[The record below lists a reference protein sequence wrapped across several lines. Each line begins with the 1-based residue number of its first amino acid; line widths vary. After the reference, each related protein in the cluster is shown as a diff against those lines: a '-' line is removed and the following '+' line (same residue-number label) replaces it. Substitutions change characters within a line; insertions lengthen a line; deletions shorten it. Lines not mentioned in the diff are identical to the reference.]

1 MNQTK
6 YLFLIILF
14 SFQSHLSYSTTKN
27 VLFVGNSYVAVNNL
41 PQLTSDLALSAGDT
55 INFNSSAP
63 GGYTLQAHLNDAST
77 MSLIAQPNWDY
88 VVLQEQSQ
96 LPSFPISQV
105 ETMSFPYAHL
115 LDSSITTTNH
125 CAETVFFMTWG
136 RKNGDA
142 SNCSSWPPVCTYEG
156 MDSLLALRYQQMA
169 NDNHA
174 VVSPVGA
181 VWRYIRT
188 NFPTIELYL
197 SDESHPSLEGS
208 YAAAC
213 SFYSIIFR
221 KDPELISTP
230 YGLDSTNAANI
241 RQAAK
246 LVVYDQLMFW
256 NVGKYDPIAEFNYIN
271 NGGYS
276 VSFANN
282 SMEAEDYNWDFGD
295 GSFSTDPTPTHA
307 YSGAGIYNVKL
318 MAGKCGL
325 TDTITDTITVVF
337 ANVETIAST
346 TSLQLS
352 PQPCSNLLTLSSDS
366 KNSNISEV
374 VILDLS
380 GRKVYEQNAIDKKQ
394 FTLSVKEFSNGI
406 YILKVIDTAGN
417 AISKRMI
424 KVNGQ

>member
-6 YLFLIILF
+6 YLLLIVLF
-14 SFQSHLSYSTTKN
+14 IFQSQIASSTSKN
-27 VLFVGNSYVAVNNL
+27 VLFVGNSYIAVNNL
-41 PQLTSDLALSAGDT
+41 PQIVSDLALSAGDT
-55 INFNSSAP
+55 VNFNSSTP
-63 GGYTLQAHLNDAST
+63 GGYTLQSHFNDATT
-77 MSLIAQPNWDY
+77 MAWIAIPNWDY

-96 LPSFPISQV
+96 LPSFPLAQV
-105 ETMSFPYAHL
+105 QSMCFPYAHL
-115 LDSSITTTNH
+115 LDSTINAVNH

-156 MDSLLALRYQQMA
+156 MDSLLALRYQTMA

-174 VVSPVGA
+174 LVSPVGA

-188 NFPTIELYL
+188 NFPGIELYI
-197 SDESHPSLEGS
+197 SDESHPSMEGS

-213 SFYSIIFR
+213 TFYSVIFR
-221 KDPELISTP
+221 KDPELITNS

-241 RQAAK
+241 RHAAK
-246 LVVYDQLMFW
+246 LVAYDQLMYW
-256 NVGKYDPIAEFNYIN
+256 NVGKYDPIADFNYIN

-276 VSFANN
+276 VSFSNN

-295 GSFSTDPTPTHA
+295 GSFSTDPTPTHF

-318 MAGKCGL
+318 MASKCGL
-325 TDTITDTITVVF
+325 TDTISDTISVVF
-337 ANVETIAST
+337 ANVETVASA

-352 PQPCSNLLTLSSDS
+352 PQPCSNLLTISSDS
-366 KNSNISEV
+366 KNTNISDL
-374 VILDLS
+374 VIFDLS

-406 YILKVIDTAGN
+406 YILKVIDTFGN

-424 KVNGQ
+424 KVAGQ